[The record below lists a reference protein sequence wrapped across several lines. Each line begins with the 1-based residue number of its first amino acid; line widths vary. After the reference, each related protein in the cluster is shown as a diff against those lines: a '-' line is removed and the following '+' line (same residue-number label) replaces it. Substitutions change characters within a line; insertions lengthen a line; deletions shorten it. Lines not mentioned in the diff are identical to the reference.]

1 MKLFTAW
8 MEVLANIGVL
18 VGIIFLTIE
27 VSQNTL
33 ATKSEASLAIQTSI
47 SESISEVSTN
57 SEVFDVIAKVYA
69 DEDLTSKERLLAS
82 FRWHSILKMMEGALM
97 QYDLGVIDSSVIDS
111 FHNELY
117 LVTHGTKFSRWN
129 WKNQAHSFSSQ
140 MQRHVA
146 EVIERETKNQT

>member
-47 SESISEVSTN
+47 SESISDVSSN
-57 SEVFDVIAKVYA
+57 PEVFDVIAKVYA
-69 DEDLTSKERLLAS
+69 DEELTRKERL
-82 FRWHSILKMMEGALM
+82 
-97 QYDLGVIDSSVIDS
+97 
-111 FHNELY
+111 HNELY